1 MTEEKSSGFFTK
13 YAAKGLLARMYL
25 FKGEWDKALAA
36 AEDVID
42 NSGYTLLQLNEVLSF
57 WENNTD
63 RTDKVNRFSKWCLM
77 RTVLLVIV
85 L

>member
-1 MTEEKSSGFFTK
+1 MTEDKSSGFFTK

-42 NSGYTLLQLNEVLSF
+42 NSGYTLSQLSDVLSY
-57 WENNTD
+57 WDNNTD
-63 RTDKVNRFSKWCLM
+63 RTDKVESLFEVVFDG
-77 RTVLLVIV
+77 TVLLVIV
-85 L
+85 H